1 MYNFIHYSVRA
12 ILKQEMVSQRRER
25 LNRQYYKNKKDYH
38 IVDEEKMTASALGPE
53 KVNNSDK
60 K

>member
-1 MYNFIHYSVRA
+1 
-12 ILKQEMVSQRRER
+12 MVSQRREL
-25 LNRQYYKNKKDYH
+25 LNRQYYKNKKDHH